1 MNKVLTLVIPTYNME
16 EFLDECLHS
25 LLIRDLSLQN
35 CLEVLIVNDG
45 SKDKSS
51 EIAHKYESQVPGVF
65 RVIDKENGGHGSC
78 CNVGLQEAKGEF
90 IHFLDSDDWLDEN
103 LSLFVEKLKT
113 EKSDVVFT
121 RRVDEYYESGES
133 KIHSSIVKYGE
144 KEVDARTFDY
154 SNLNSGFFCIHEC
167 TFRTS
172 LLRQNG
178 IIFRERV
185 SYDDTILRFAAFPN
199 CKSFSFY
206 DMELYHYRLGR
217 AGQSMDPA
225 VMSKKINQLFLN
237 IQDLYQYANAIC
249 KYVSD
254 NQMQY
259 VKFELYNYFHT
270 LIWNTLKMDRK
281 IRKGLLSGYM
291 SFFNQKEN
299 YSFIKGYCK
308 ANFFHLMPS
317 KAVYWI
323 SIPLVYLNKKLK
335 KRIK

>member
-1 MNKVLTLVIPTYNME
+1 MSKVITIVIPTYNME
-16 EFLDECLHS
+16 EFLTECLDS
-25 LLIRDLSLQN
+25 LQIQDLSLQN

-51 EIAHKYESQVPGVF
+51 EIAHKYESQVPDVF

-90 IHFLDSDDWLDEN
+90 IHFLDSDDWLDKN

-133 KIHSSIVKYGE
+133 KIHSSKVKYGE

-178 IIFRERV
+178 IRFRERV

-217 AGQSMDPA
+217 AGQSMDPS
-225 VMSKKINQLFLN
+225 VMNKKIDQLFLN
-237 IQDLYQYANAIC
+237 IQDLYQYANNI
-249 KYVSD
+249 KEQVSE

-259 VKFELYNYFHT
+259 VKFELYNYFHS
-270 LIWNTLKMDRK
+270 LIWNTLKLERK
-281 IRKGLLSGYM
+281 TRKRLLCKYL
-291 SFFNQKEN
+291 SFFKQSEN
-299 YSFIKGYCK
+299 YYFIKGNYNAK
-308 ANFFHLMPS
+308 LFYLIPS
-317 KAVYWI
+317 NLLYWL
-323 SIPLVYLNKKLK
+323 SIPLVYLKKQMK
-335 KRIK
+335 KSQ